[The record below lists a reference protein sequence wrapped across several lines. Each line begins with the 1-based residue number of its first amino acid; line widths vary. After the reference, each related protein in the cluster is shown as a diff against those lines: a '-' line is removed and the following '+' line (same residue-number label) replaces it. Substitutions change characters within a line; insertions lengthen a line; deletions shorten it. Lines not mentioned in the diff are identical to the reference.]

1 MAYYHVCPNCGS
13 NLDPGEHCNCQN
25 YKEENSRKKGGE
37 DFESH
42 ITAAGRIL
50 SRHND
55 RSIRVG

>member
-50 SRHND
+50 SAQR
-55 RSIRVG
+55 